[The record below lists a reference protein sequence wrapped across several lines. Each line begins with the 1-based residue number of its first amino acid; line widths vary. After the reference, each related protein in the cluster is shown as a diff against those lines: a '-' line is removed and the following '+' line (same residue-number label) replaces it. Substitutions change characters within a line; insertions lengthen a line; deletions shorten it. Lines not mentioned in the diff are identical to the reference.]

1 MKTINP
7 HALTC
12 VTPIEEFP
20 GTMSKARIFIK
31 RDDLNGLLISGNKAR
46 KMAYLVADAHRRGC
60 DTLITCG
67 GIQSNHC
74 RTAVAFARRFGFEC
88 HLFLRG
94 TPGKNY
100 TGNLLIDHL
109 LGAQI
114 NYVTSKQYAMIDD
127 IMAEYAEKSK
137 KLGIRGYVIPEGGSN
152 AIGCLGYRDCMVEMN
167 SFLRQQ
173 RIEAVYCAVGSGG
186 TYAGL
191 LVGKKIIHS
200 KVHLNGVI
208 VCESVAFF
216 KDKIMRICKDVLEM
230 HKVQATIRDE
240 DITLI
245 NGYQGTGYG
254 IPYPEEIS
262 VITDVAKHGIILE
275 PVYTGK
281 TFYGML
287 RDIRKKK
294 YRRVLFVH
302 TGGLFSNFAYVR
314 TLSAKLR
321 GD

>member
-12 VTPIEEFP
+12 ATPVEEFP

-46 KMAYLVADAHRRGC
+46 KMAYLVADAHRHGC

-74 RTAVAFARRFGFEC
+74 RTAAAFARRFGFNC

-94 TPGKNY
+94 KPGKNY
-100 TGNLLIDHL
+100 TGNLLLDHL
-109 LGAQI
+109 LGAHV
-114 NYVTSKQYAMIDD
+114 NYVTPSQYTVIDD
-127 IMAEYAEKSK
+127 IMAEYAERLK
-137 KLGIRGYVIPEGGSN
+137 KLGMHAYVIPEGGSN
-152 AIGCLGYRDCMVEMN
+152 ATGCLGYRDCMIEMN
-167 SFLRQQ
+167 AFIRQQ
-173 RIEAVYCAVGSGG
+173 RIQAVYCAVGSGG

-191 LVGKKIIHS
+191 LLGKNLAGSH
-200 KVHLNGVI
+200 VHLNGII
-208 VCESVAFF
+208 VCDTVEFF
-216 KDKIMRICKDVLEM
+216 KNKIERICTDALTM
-230 HKVQATIRDE
+230 HKLSFTIRHK

-245 NGYQGTGYG
+245 DGYQGTGYG
-254 IPYPEEIS
+254 IPYPEELHTIRE
-262 VITDVAKHGIILE
+262 VAKHGIILE

-287 RDIRKKK
+287 QDIKRKK

-302 TGGLFSNFAYVR
+302 TGGIFSNFAYAR
-314 TLSAKLR
+314 ILSVSLR